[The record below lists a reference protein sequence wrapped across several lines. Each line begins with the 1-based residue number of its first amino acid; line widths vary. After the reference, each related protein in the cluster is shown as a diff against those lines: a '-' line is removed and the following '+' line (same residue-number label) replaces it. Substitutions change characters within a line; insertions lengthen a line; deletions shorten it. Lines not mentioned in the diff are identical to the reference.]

1 MIHTERPHPP
11 LRGPPSP
18 TGEGNARDARFTLRA
33 RCASLGERK
42 STPLIRGVHKK
53 FLGGEREG
61 RPFLTSFSFAKYPS
75 ELARAVEISSDT
87 GNKCEEERSVFTYM
101 TDSETRSFRSKRSR
115 FCQTRSVC
123 RFSAD
128 NIAVS
133 GLTEMLCR
141 VEEIFSGKE
150 WSGRRHERIHIRDCR
165 RLALILPHEEI
176 YSRESGDTKYP
187 SEDHLSRTPNAPG
200 LIARMMRWGMI

>member
-1 MIHTERPHPP
+1 M
-11 LRGPPSP
+11 
-18 TGEGNARDARFTLRA
+18 
-33 RCASLGERK
+33 GERK

-133 GLTEMLCR
+133 GLTEMLSSGDGIYTSEERLQVLGRYIAVSGLTEMLCR

>member
-1 MIHTERPHPP
+1 M
-11 LRGPPSP
+11 
-18 TGEGNARDARFTLRA
+18 
-33 RCASLGERK
+33 
-42 STPLIRGVHKK
+42 
-53 FLGGEREG
+53 
-61 RPFLTSFSFAKYPS
+61 
-75 ELARAVEISSDT
+75 
-87 GNKCEEERSVFTYM
+87 SVFTYVIA
-101 TDSETRSFRSKRSR
+101 DETRSFRSKRPR

-128 NIAVS
+128 NIAVSGLTEMLSSGDGIYTSEERLQVLGRYIAVS

-176 YSRESGDTKYP
+176 YSRESGDTKDP
-187 SEDHLSRTPNAPG
+187 SEVRELGVINKSTPSSDGALNYAYSTQG
-200 LIARMMRWGMI
+200 IKVLGRGCGG